1 MKSTRNLIA
10 ATVVSLLPLIVAPGT
25 ALADAAAPSSMARKV
40 LHVDG
45 MVGDSCPVLIT
56 SALKRV
62 EGVTHVEASFP
73 THSATVEYDPQRVSL
88 DQIRRTIHR
97 QAGFDTTVA
106 E

>member
-62 EGVTHVEASFP
+62 ESATHVEARFA
-73 THSATVEYDPQRVSL
+73 THSAIVVYDPQSVSQ
-88 DQIRRTIHR
+88 DQIGRTIHR